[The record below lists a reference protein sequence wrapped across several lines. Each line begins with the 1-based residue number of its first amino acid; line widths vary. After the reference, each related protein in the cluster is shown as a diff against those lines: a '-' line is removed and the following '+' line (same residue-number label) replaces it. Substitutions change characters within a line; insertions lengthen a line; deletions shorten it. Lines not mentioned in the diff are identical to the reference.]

1 MADRAGDEDRTET
14 CLACGRVLPARL
26 GRGRR
31 RRYCDARCRDAAR
44 RERVRA
50 ARRAAGDVK
59 EGLTKGRRQ
68 EYLDTIEKDSVAG
81 RAAAAAQRLIEEFGR
96 GGAGQAAGA
105 GARGPAGGGGGGP

>member
-1 MADRAGDEDRTET
+1 MTDRDGAGTET
-14 CLACGRVLPARL
+14 CLACGRVLRARL

-81 RAAAAAQRLIEEFGR
+81 RAAPAAPRVVEGVGR
-96 GGAGQAAGA
+96 GGGA
-105 GARGPAGGGGGGP
+105 PGA